1 MPFFPDNSLLLC
13 FPRVRCTAEC
23 RKENKERRCVP
34 LYQVAWETRGYSLS
48 LCRWEGQGLREV
60 KCLFKVF
67 YQWLQED
74 TRGAWAGHSGASS
87 AITQISEGCWSLC
100 THKSQMSKI
109 AQGPSLE
116 KEDCVGLFQI
126 VVESDWSQNVG
137 WWFPYQFH
145 ISPHEI
151 QAQGEKE
158 TSLEA
163 LLMTPLVPYPRYA
176 YAGYYLDQVG

>member
-1 MPFFPDNSLLLC
+1 
-13 FPRVRCTAEC
+13 
-23 RKENKERRCVP
+23 
-34 LYQVAWETRGYSLS
+34 
-48 LCRWEGQGLREV
+48 
-60 KCLFKVF
+60 
-67 YQWLQED
+67 
-74 TRGAWAGHSGASS
+74 
-87 AITQISEGCWSLC
+87 
-100 THKSQMSKI
+100 MSKI

-116 KEDCVGLFQI
+116 KEDCFGLFQI
-126 VVESDWSQNVG
+126 VLESDWSQNVG

-163 LLMTPLVPYPRYA
+163 LLLTPLVPYPRYA